1 LADPNPER
9 GGTSNPTPLWHW
21 LYLPWVW
28 LVFLPLMLVLTL
40 FWTSAAWFLG
50 HFHADWAYGCA
61 KPWARMLC
69 LSNFTWVRL
78 RGKENIQPG
87 RAYVVMANHSSHFDI
102 LAVAAR
108 HPVPHRWVMK
118 EELRRV
124 PFLGAACVKAGC
136 VFINRKNRTDA
147 INSLMSESTS
157 ALLERGVSLF
167 IFPEGTRSSDGRL
180 QELKKGGFMVALG
193 LGLPILPMTITGSNR
208 ILPPHGLH
216 IAPGVITM
224 TVHRAI
230 ESGDYGIEKREEL
243 MDAVRQAISSGLPGD
258 GQS

>member
-1 LADPNPER
+1 MADPNPER

-87 RAYVVMANHSSHFDI
+87 QKVLINGASGGATSTFSLWPPDI
-102 LAVAAR
+102 R
-108 HPVPHRWVMK
+108 
-118 EELRRV
+118 
-124 PFLGAACVKAGC
+124 C
-136 VFINRKNRTDA
+136 
-147 INSLMSESTS
+147 
-157 ALLERGVSLF
+157 
-167 IFPEGTRSSDGRL
+167 
-180 QELKKGGFMVALG
+180 
-193 LGLPILPMTITGSNR
+193 PIVGS
-208 ILPPHGLH
+208 
-216 IAPGVITM
+216 
-224 TVHRAI
+224 
-230 ESGDYGIEKREEL
+230 
-243 MDAVRQAISSGLPGD
+243 
-258 GQS
+258 